1 MKINVLGTG
10 YVGLVSGVC
19 LAAEGH
25 QVKCFDTNIE
35 TINILNKGKCHF
47 YENGLE
53 NLLAEFNSNITFRL
67 LDLSSKSELIDSDVI
82 LIAVGTPTID
92 DKIHLGQIETACK
105 TIGSLI
111 KNSDKFI
118 SVIIKSTVVPGTTD
132 TFVKNILESTSGK
145 LIGDFGLGM
154 NPEFLREGNAVQDF
168 MNPDRI
174 VFGFEDEK
182 TLDILKEMY
191 KPWNTD
197 KVEVNTRS
205 AEMIKYVNNS
215 LLATQISTINEYSNI
230 ARAIGNI
237 NFNKVM
243 KGVHL
248 DHRWSPIINNSRVRP
263 QIIDYLLP
271 GVGFGGSCFPKDVKA
286 ISALAKKK
294 GVNPIILDSV
304 IKVNHNQPKQIINFL
319 KNKVGNLNNKNI
331 LLLGLSFKPETDDVR
346 ESVSIKLIENLSNE
360 SCNISVHD
368 PISTKNAKKAINVK
382 SKVYFLKN
390 WRDKLIENDIIII
403 ATNWK
408 EYKDLN
414 KYDDILENKF
424 LLDTRSLL
432 NKNDFKKTNYLNINN

>member
-1 MKINVLGTG
+1 MKINILGTG

-19 LAAEGH
+19 LAAKSH
-25 QVKCFDTNIE
+25 QVKCFDTNIK
-35 TINILNKGKCHF
+35 TINLLNKGKCPF

-53 NLLAEFNSNITFRL
+53 NLLDEFNSNISFKL
-67 LDLSSKSELIDSDVI
+67 LDLSSKPELIDSDVI

-92 DKIHLGQIETACK
+92 NKIHLGQIESACK
-105 TIGSLI
+105 IIGSLI
-111 KNSDKFI
+111 KNSNNFI
-118 SVIIKSTVVPGTTD
+118 SIIIKSTVVPGTTD
-132 TFVKNILESTSGK
+132 TFIKNILESTSGK

-191 KPWNTD
+191 EPWDTD

-286 ISALAKKK
+286 ISALAKEK
-294 GVNPIILDSV
+294 GINPIILDSV
-304 IKVNHNQPKQIINFL
+304 IKVNYNQPKEIINFL
-319 KNKVGNLNNKNI
+319 KNTVGNLNNKNI

-346 ESVSIKLIENLSNE
+346 ESVSIKLIENLSKE

-368 PISTKNAKKAINVK
+368 PISTKNAKKVINIK
-382 SKVYFLKN
+382 TKINFLKN
-390 WRDKLIENDIIII
+390 WRNRLIKNDIIII
-403 ATNWK
+403 ATNWN

-414 KYDDILENKF
+414 KYDDLLENKF